1 MSTTTNHYWMSEVP
15 DINRLRI
22 GELILPGS
30 HDSGSDKQ
38 APDFQWPQEITQDFA
53 PFTNSGTASG
63 HWI

>member
-38 APDFQWPQEITQDFA
+38 APDFQ
-53 PFTNSGTASG
+53 
-63 HWI
+63 